1 MGDVELR
8 KQFNAEKEC
17 TEEFEISLNNFLI
30 ENNVKATSKKQPR
43 IERIFE
49 EEFGK
54 AYQNVINRS
63 DDPSSEKTIN
73 KFERYILLL
82 IYHKKI
88 IDFTEIEKILWQKY
102 DSCIQVICK
111 KGLPKTVKKTK
122 KILKLSQSSMDILL
136 ANGIHGTYQ
145 KLRPAEKQVILKCI
159 EIHKRGHS
167 VSYPDFS
174 EQYTN
179 KSFNQEMSKLYNYGL
194 IERLHRVKYRHY
206 RVVGFELD
214 SFEEKLANKT
224 IGAKNPTFAELDQLE
239 QTVTEHLSDVD
250 SLAMH
255 NIRLKVKVNEIHH
268 HIINSESKFKLI
280 PSNKKLMY
288 TFEMEQD
295 IQVILMVSTKD
306 TVEILFKCTHNPIIV
321 DEVEL
326 SRWLMQLIKV
336 QKILEMYSDNVPDIM
351 NWTFQSAEFGLDS
364 KKVMHMP
371 FPERRIIDVHNV
383 MFKIYSKMRL
393 DGNRRL
399 RIESPVTLD
408 TPVQNFMDKI
418 QDITKMFSSNVCHYS
433 L

>member
-1 MGDVELR
+1 MGDVELK

-17 TEEFEISLNNFLI
+17 TEAFEISLNDFLI

-111 KGLPKTVKKTK
+111 NGLPKTVKKTK
-122 KILKLSQSSMDILL
+122 KILKLSQNSKKTLL
-136 ANGIHGTYQ
+136 ANGIYGIYL
-145 KLRPAEKQVILKCI
+145 KLPPAKKQFIIKCI
-159 EIHKRGHS
+159 KIHEKGNPFK
-167 VSYPDFS
+167 YPDFD

-179 KSFNQEMSKLYNYGL
+179 DTFRQEVLKLNKLGITETIGRARYAF
-194 IERLHRVKYRHY
+194 Y
-206 RVVGFELD
+206 RVIGFELD
-214 SFEEKLANKT
+214 SFEEKLTNKT
-224 IGAKNPTFAELDQLE
+224 IGAKNPTFVELDQLE

-288 TFEMEQD
+288 TFEVAQD
-295 IQVILMVSTKD
+295 IQVTLMVSTKD
-306 TVEILFKCTHNPIIV
+306 SIEILFKCTHNPIIV

-336 QKILEMYSDNVPDIM
+336 QKILEMYSDNVPEIM

-383 MFKIYSKMRL
+383 MFKIYSKKRL

-408 TPVQNFMDKI
+408 TPVQNFMNKI
-418 QDITKMFSSNVCHYS
+418 QDITKLFSSK
-433 L
+433 